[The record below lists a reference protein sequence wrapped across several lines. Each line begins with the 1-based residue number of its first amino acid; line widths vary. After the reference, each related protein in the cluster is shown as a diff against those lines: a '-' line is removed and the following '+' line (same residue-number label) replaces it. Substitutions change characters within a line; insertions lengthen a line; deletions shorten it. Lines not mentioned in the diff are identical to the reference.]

1 MQLTEHFSLK
11 ELTYSQYAADNK
23 IDNRFDSQIVD
34 NLLELCVNW
43 LEPFRQF
50 YGKPIRITSG
60 YRSEALNDK
69 LGGSKTSAHPLG
81 SAVDMQPVDGDFKA
95 FVASV
100 KDFIDKE
107 SGKFDQCLIE
117 SNKTTQWVHIGYRNR
132 KGEQRCVV
140 KALKV

>member
-11 ELTYSQYAADNK
+11 ELTYSQYAVDNQIDNK
-23 IDNRFDSQIVD
+23 FDSEIVD
-34 NLLELCVNW
+34 NLLALCVNW
-43 LEPFRQF
+43 LEPFRLF
-50 YGKPIRITSG
+50 YGKPIRVTSG
-60 YRSEALNDK
+60 YRSEALNTA
-69 LGGSKTSAHPLG
+69 LGGSKTSAHFIG

-117 SNKTTQWVHIGYRNR
+117 SNKTTKWVHLGLFNR
-132 KGEQRCVV
+132 KGEQRCMV
-140 KALKV
+140 KSLKV